1 VAGEAEEQSS
11 GQEDG
16 GKRIMTG
23 ILAGLRIVEGSAFI
37 AAPLGGMTLAQLGAD
52 VIRFDDIRGGLDSDR
67 WPVTK
72 DGRSLYWAGLNKG
85 KRSIAVDLR
94 NPKGRELLTA
104 LITAPG
110 EGAGIFTTNMP
121 ARGWLSYDEL
131 RKKRADLIALNIMG
145 TRDGAAQVDYTVNAI
160 TGFPMVT
167 GPANHRGPVN
177 AVAPP
182 WDLATAY
189 AGAMALLAAER
200 HRRLTGQGQRI
211 VLPLQDMALAATSA
225 LGYLGEAAI
234 NDVDRPRL
242 GNEIFGTFGRDFRT
256 KDGKYVVICIFSDRH
271 VDALAKAGGF
281 ARAFAAVEKEKGVDL
296 KTDAGRWTARAELCA
311 IIEPWVAAHTA
322 GEVGAVLKEAGALW
336 APYMTFR
343 ELLQDKDAVHDNPLF
358 TVIDQ
363 PGIGRYPVAATPL
376 QFGAAPRDAP
386 RPAPLLGQHTDEILS
401 GILGLP
407 AHEIAR
413 LHDEK
418 IVAGPR

>member
-1 VAGEAEEQSS
+1 
-11 GQEDG
+11 
-16 GKRIMTG
+16 MTG

-52 VIRFDDIRGGLDSDR
+52 VIRFDDINGGLDSDR

-72 DGRSLYWAGLNKG
+72 DGRSIYWAGLNKG

-94 NPKGRELLTA
+94 NPRGREILTA

-121 ARGWLSYDEL
+121 ARGWLAYEEL
-131 RKKRADLIALNIMG
+131 AKKRADLIALNIVG
-145 TRDGAAQVDYTVNAI
+145 ARDGSAHVDYTVNAI

-167 GPANHRGPVN
+167 GPVEHTEPVN

-189 AGAMALLAAER
+189 AGAMAILAAER

-225 LGYLGEAAI
+225 LGYIGEAVV
-234 NDVDRPRL
+234 NQVDRPRY

-256 KDGKYVVICIFSDRH
+256 KDGRFVMICIFSDRH
-271 VDALAKAGGF
+271 VDALASAGGF
-281 ARAFAAVEKEKGVDL
+281 KQAFATIEKDTGFDL
-296 KTDAGRWTARAELCA
+296 KSDAGRWHARDRLCA
-311 IIEPWVAAHTA
+311 VIEPWVARHSAE
-322 GEVGAVLKEAGALW
+322 EVGAALKKTGALW
-336 APYMTFR
+336 APYKTFR
-343 ELLQDKDAVHDNPLF
+343 ELAADREAVLDNPMF
-358 TVIDQ
+358 TILDQ
-363 PGIGRYPVAATPL
+363 PGIGRYPVAASPL
-376 QFGAAPRDAP
+376 QFGAVPRQPPKTAPV
-386 RPAPLLGQHTDEILS
+386 LGQHTDEILS

-407 AHEIAR
+407 GSEIAR

-418 IVAGPR
+418 VVGGPR

>member
-1 VAGEAEEQSS
+1 
-11 GQEDG
+11 
-16 GKRIMTG
+16 MTG

-37 AAPLGGMTLAQLGAD
+37 AAPLGGMTLAQMGAD
-52 VIRFDDIRGGLDSDR
+52 VVRFDDIQGGLDSDR

-72 DGRSLYWAGLNKG
+72 DGRSIYWAGLNKG

-94 NPKGRELLTA
+94 SPKGRELLTA

-121 ARGWLSYDEL
+121 ARGWLAYEEL
-131 RKKRADLIALNIMG
+131 SKKRVDLIALNILGDRHG
-145 TRDGAAQVDYTVNAI
+145 TANVDYTVNAI

-167 GPANHRGPVN
+167 GAVGHGGPVN

-189 AGAMALLAAER
+189 AGAMAILAAER
-200 HRRLTGQGQRI
+200 HRRMTGQGQRI

-225 LGYLGEAAI
+225 LGYIGEAVVNQI
-234 NDVDRPRL
+234 DRPRF

-256 KDGKYVVICIFSDRH
+256 RDGRDVMICIFSDRH
-271 VDALAKAGGF
+271 VDALATAGGF
-281 ARAFAAVEKEKGVDL
+281 KDAFAAIEKKTGQDL
-296 KTDAGRWTARAELCA
+296 KTDAGRWNARAELIA
-311 IIEPWVAAHTA
+311 VIEPWVAAHTA
-322 GEVGAVLKEAGALW
+322 DEVSAALKKAGALW
-336 APYMTFR
+336 APYKTFR
-343 ELLQDKDAVHDNPLF
+343 ELSTDRDAVVDNPMF
-358 TVIDQ
+358 TVLDQ
-363 PGIGRYPVAATPL
+363 PGIGRYPVAASPL
-376 QFGAAPRDAP
+376 QFGAAPREAP
-386 RPAPLLGQHTDEILS
+386 KPAPLLGQHTDEILS

-418 IVAGPR
+418 VVGGPGK

>member
-1 VAGEAEEQSS
+1 
-11 GQEDG
+11 
-16 GKRIMTG
+16 MTG

-52 VIRFDDIRGGLDSDR
+52 VIRFDDIRGGLDNDR

-94 NPKGRELLTA
+94 SPRGRELLTA

-131 RKKRADLIALNIMG
+131 RKKRADLIALNIVG
-145 TRDGAAQVDYTVNAI
+145 ARDGSAQVDYTVNAI

-167 GPANHRGPVN
+167 GPVGHGGPVN

-200 HRRLTGQGQRI
+200 HRRLTGEGQRI
-211 VLPLQDMALAATSA
+211 LLPLQDIALAATSA
-225 LGYLGEAAI
+225 LGYLGEAAV
-234 NDVDRPRL
+234 NEVDRPRL

-256 KDGKYVVICIFSDRH
+256 RDGRYVMICIFSDRH
-271 VDALAKAGGF
+271 VDALAAAGGF
-281 ARAFAAVEKEKGVDL
+281 AEAFARIEREKGVDL

-311 IIEPWVAAHTA
+311 IIEPWVAARTA
-322 GEVGAVLKEAGALW
+322 DEVGAALGEAGALW
-336 APYMTFR
+336 APYLTFR
-343 ELLQDKDAVHDNPLF
+343 ELLLHKKVVRDNPLF

-363 PGIGRYPVAATPL
+363 PGIGRYPVAATPA
-376 QFGAAPRDAP
+376 QFGAVPREAP

-407 AHEIAR
+407 GHEIAR
-413 LHDEK
+413 LHDEQ

>member
-1 VAGEAEEQSS
+1 
-11 GQEDG
+11 
-16 GKRIMTG
+16 MTG

-52 VIRFDDIRGGLDSDR
+52 VIRFDDIKGGLDSDR

-72 DGRSLYWAGLNKG
+72 DGQSLYWAGLNKG

-94 NPKGRELLTA
+94 SPKGRELLTA

-121 ARGWLSYDEL
+121 ARGWLSYEEL
-131 RKKRADLIALNIMG
+131 RKKRADLIALNIVG
-145 TRDGAAQVDYTVNAI
+145 TRHGSAQVDYTVNSI

-167 GPANHRGPVN
+167 GPASHQGPVN
-177 AVAPP
+177 SVAPP

-211 VLPLQDMALAATSA
+211 VLPLQDIALAATSA
-225 LGYLGEAAI
+225 LGYLGEAAV
-234 NDVDRPRL
+234 NEVDRPRL

-256 KDGKYVVICIFSDRH
+256 KDGRYVMICSFSDRH

-281 ARAFAAVEKEKGVDL
+281 AEAFAAVEKEKGVDL

-311 IIEPWVAAHTA
+311 VIEPWVAARAADDVATA
-322 GEVGAVLKEAGALW
+322 LETAGALW
-336 APYMTFR
+336 APYLTFR
-343 ELLQDKDAVHDNPLF
+343 ELLQDRDAVHDNPLF

-363 PGIGRYPVAATPL
+363 PGIGSYPVAATPL
-376 QFGAAPRDAP
+376 QFGAVSRERPK
-386 RPAPLLGQHTDEILS
+386 PAPLLGQHTDEILS

-413 LHDEK
+413 LHDEQ
-418 IVAGPR
+418 IVAGPK